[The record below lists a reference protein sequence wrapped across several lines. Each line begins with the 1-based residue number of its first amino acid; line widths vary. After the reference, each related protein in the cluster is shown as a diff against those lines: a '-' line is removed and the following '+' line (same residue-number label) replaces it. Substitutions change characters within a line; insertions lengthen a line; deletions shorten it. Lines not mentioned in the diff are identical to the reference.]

1 MPFRNKRILE
11 IPLRALKEYH
21 RQHQE
26 AIAFLSSRFLGVL
39 GLLPSTERWAL
50 AMDVHVGREVLPWV
64 GRGPFPR
71 GRWLHSHSEIKGNK
85 GHDGDKW
92 QFLRIRCVWLFFFG
106 WNFSMGP
113 SVILGIHFNQNSAAV
128 LKGQRRAGKLVN
140 SLFFPTICY
149 FILEIPAS
157 EMDMTPATSFL
168 ESEAYFPPETER
180 HGAFSLAL
188 KTKSNLLGCEWKKKC
203 SYVLKAMWLAL

>member
-1 MPFRNKRILE
+1 
-11 IPLRALKEYH
+11 
-21 RQHQE
+21 
-26 AIAFLSSRFLGVL
+26 
-39 GLLPSTERWAL
+39 
-50 AMDVHVGREVLPWV
+50 
-64 GRGPFPR
+64 
-71 GRWLHSHSEIKGNK
+71 
-85 GHDGDKW
+85 
-92 QFLRIRCVWLFFFG
+92 
-106 WNFSMGP
+106 MGP

-188 KTKSNLLGCEWKKKC
+188 KTKSNLLGCEWEKKC
-203 SYVLKAMWLAL
+203 SYVLKAM